1 MLPLLLALAACLCT
15 AAAVPAPPP
24 PWVRFPTE
32 GRGSALVCGAILA
45 QGTAYRAQ
53 ILPAGGSEVQYGGV
67 AALLPPVRHNAT
79 CLNVSVTAASMPSAH
94 FGLPLPPLHE
104 GAGMLVVSS
113 NGGTNWTSPGERVQL
128 FELVSVAFGRR
139 PYLNEPHAELLVR
152 TDPAMTA
159 SLAPGAKVQIT
170 IAFPFAAAGQQTRS
184 FQSTTEP
191 LLLRAAEMRLP
202 FSFAGLPTNVNQDV
216 MITISLHGT
225 GPTRNITKYRRFMRA
240 PPPASPSVLAVQVDH
255 TTKSLLVDGRVWS
268 GQGWYIAH
276 ENMPMNGFTSAIDML
291 VRDAQRSLNTGVLY
305 GISTWSAEEQ
315 LAMLDRLASVGYRG
329 LYDLGGTTDK
339 AAINESISIVKNH
352 PAILGY

>member
-1 MLPLLLALAACLCT
+1 MLSLTLLALLPAFAAG
-15 AAAVPAPPP
+15 PPP
-24 PWVRFPTE
+24 AAWERFPTE
-32 GRGSALVCGAILA
+32 GGGSALVCGEILT
-45 QGTAYRAQ
+45 QGTALRAQ
-53 ILPAGGSEVQYGGV
+53 ILPAGGSEVQYGG
-67 AALLPPVRHNAT
+67 AATLVPPVRHNAT
-79 CLNVSVTAASMPSAH
+79 CLNVSVTAAAST
-94 FGLPLPPLHE
+94 PLHE
-104 GAGMLVVSS
+104 GAGLLVASS
-113 NGGTNWTSPGERVQL
+113 NNGTNWTTPGEHAQL
-128 FELVSVAFGRR
+128 FELVSVAFSRR

-159 SLAPGAKVQIT
+159 SLSPGAKVQIT

-305 GISTWSAEEQ
+305 GMSTWSAEEQ

-329 LYDLGGTTDK
+329 LYDLGGTTNK
-339 AAINESISIVKNH
+339 AAINESISIVKTH